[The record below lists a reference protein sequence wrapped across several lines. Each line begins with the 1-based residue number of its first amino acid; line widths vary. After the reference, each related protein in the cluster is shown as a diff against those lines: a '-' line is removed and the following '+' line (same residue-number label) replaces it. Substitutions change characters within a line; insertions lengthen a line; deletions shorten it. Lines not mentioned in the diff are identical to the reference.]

1 MQWKSM
7 GSDVIL
13 KKDEMLCSAKEKKV
27 IHKIRRKGGWVN
39 DDKIQILWMNCS
51 FKFVVFLRSS
61 VLRIN
66 GVCSAL
72 MTACSRADANV
83 RCNLL
88 LLITLFFNCAHSP
101 FLSLSLSLSPSVF
114 SFHYVTEQFHC
125 KLLSFL
131 SAIQYLDA
139 WLHSHFFYLQIYV
152 FKLTLV
158 VVHSGISSSGLLFAL
173 VCHNRSLFKV
183 MLM

>member
-1 MQWKSM
+1 
-7 GSDVIL
+7 
-13 KKDEMLCSAKEKKV
+13 
-27 IHKIRRKGGWVN
+27 
-39 DDKIQILWMNCS
+39 MNCF
-51 FKFVVFLRSS
+51 FKFVVYLRSS

-88 LLITLFFNCAHSP
+88 LLITLFFNCARSP
-101 FLSLSLSLSPSVF
+101 FLSLTLSQSLCIFFSLCHRTVSLQAALFSLCSPVSG
-114 SFHYVTEQFHC
+114 C
-125 KLLSFL
+125 LIALPL
-131 SAIQYLDA
+131 
-139 WLHSHFFYLQIYV
+139 FYLQIYA

-158 VVHSGISSSGLLFAL
+158 IVVHSGISSSGLLFAL
-173 VCHNRSLFKV
+173 VCHNLSLFKV